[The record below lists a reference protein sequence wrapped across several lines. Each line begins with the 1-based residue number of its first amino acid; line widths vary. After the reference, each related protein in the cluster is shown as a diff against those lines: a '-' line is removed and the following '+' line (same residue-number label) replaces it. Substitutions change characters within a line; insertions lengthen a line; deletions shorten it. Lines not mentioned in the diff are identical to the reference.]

1 MALLYALS
9 CNLQLSL
16 SYLQQKT
23 EKNKPRNRLIL
34 QRYNDDTGPTS
45 THIGFFLSSSWHIVK
60 TKERACSP
68 SQQTWNGGIQMKKII
83 ILMTA
88 MAFMITAVATAQAA
102 TLKCT
107 VQKVE
112 GTVVTMECGEQ
123 AATLSPGTK
132 LKVRTETTKAAAIEG
147 C

>member
-1 MALLYALS
+1 
-9 CNLQLSL
+9 
-16 SYLQQKT
+16 
-23 EKNKPRNRLIL
+23 
-34 QRYNDDTGPTS
+34 
-45 THIGFFLSSSWHIVK
+45 
-60 TKERACSP
+60 
-68 SQQTWNGGIQMKKII
+68 MKKII

-112 GTVVTMECGEQ
+112 GTVVTMECGDQ